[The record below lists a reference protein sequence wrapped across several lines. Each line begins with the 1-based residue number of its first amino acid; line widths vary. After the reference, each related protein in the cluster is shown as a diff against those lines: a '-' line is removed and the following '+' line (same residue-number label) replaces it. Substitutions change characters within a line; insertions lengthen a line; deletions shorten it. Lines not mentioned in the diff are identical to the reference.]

1 MYVNKRF
8 KPTDKIEFGLQA
20 RFRRD
25 GYYIVYRFLPKKIR
39 IRILWFYVNITIK
52 DTWTV
57 ICLYNTDNNPLNVI
71 DKDYVSGSYNL
82 DELNRYMNGF
92 SIKLKNNIIGDFI
105 DYAHIK
111 CSSVDSYSNKF
122 NKDYSVKFLEENRF
136 INDVNNG
143 RRK

>member
-39 IRILWFYVNITIK
+39 VRILWFYVNITIK

-57 ICLYNTDNNPLNVI
+57 ICLYNTDNNPFNII
-71 DKDYVSGSYNL
+71 DKDYYKYMMHCEILYPNDSKGVERYKKLREKIKTYEEL
-82 DELNRYMNGF
+82 DKEFGITENEKKYKELKR
-92 SIKLKNNIIGDFI
+92 LKKI
-105 DYAHIK
+105 
-111 CSSVDSYSNKF
+111 
-122 NKDYSVKFLEENRF
+122 
-136 INDVNNG
+136 
-143 RRK
+143 